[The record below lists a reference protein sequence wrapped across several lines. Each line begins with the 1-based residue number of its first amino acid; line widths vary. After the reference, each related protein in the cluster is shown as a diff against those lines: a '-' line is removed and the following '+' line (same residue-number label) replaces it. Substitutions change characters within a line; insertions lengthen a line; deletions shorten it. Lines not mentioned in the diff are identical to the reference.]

1 MQPALDKRL
10 KTFNTVSDLVG
21 ITSDNVVQEEN
32 NTVSN

>member
-10 KTFNTVSDLVG
+10 ITFNTANDLVG

-32 NTVSN
+32 NTISN